1 MLMKQYG
8 RFCFKRISEVNSHYS
23 TPSPEAEKGVAHV
36 LVLYDARGRRKY
48 LVPRE
53 RWAFLNAALDVGGEV
68 ATFCAVL
75 AFCGARIS
83 EVLAL
88 TPERIDDG
96 NGAINFETLKRRE
109 RGVIRAVPVPRRLLD
124 HLNDIHHFRE
134 TQADPIRSCER
145 LWPWSRTTAWR
156 RVKEVMRLAHEPEFV
171 SQPKA
176 LRHAFGAEAVLN
188 KVTLPLVKKWMGHAK
203 LETTEIY
210 TSLIGEEERALA
222 RLNWRHAAKGYRF

>member
-1 MLMKQYG
+1 
-8 RFCFKRISEVNSHYS
+8 V
-23 TPSPEAEKGVAHV
+23 
-36 LVLYDARGRRKY
+36 
-48 LVPRE
+48 
-53 RWAFLNAALDVGGEV
+53 NAALDVGGKV
-68 ATFCAVL
+68 GTFCAVL

-88 TPERIDDG
+88 TRERIDDG
-96 NGAINFETLKRRE
+96 NAAINFETLKRRK
-109 RGVIRAVPVPRRLLD
+109 RGIIRAVPVPRKLLD
-124 HLNDIHHFRE
+124 YLNEVHHYRE
-134 TQADPIRSCER
+134 TQTDPIRSREC

-156 RVKEVMRLAHEPEFV
+156 RVTEVMRLSHQPGHV

-210 TSLIGEEERALA
+210 TSLIGEEERLLA
-222 RLNWRHAAKGYRF
+222 RMTWSRAKKDYQR

>member
-1 MLMKQYG
+1 MANFVSKGLAKSTTFIRLFLGKQ
-8 RFCFKRISEVNSHYS
+8 RRRVRMSWS
-23 TPSPEAEKGVAHV
+23 
-36 LVLYDARGRRKY
+36 LYDTRGRRKY
-48 LVPRE
+48 LVPKE
-53 RWAFLNAALDVGGEV
+53 RWAFVDTALEVGGEV

-96 NGAINFETLKRRE
+96 NAAINFETLKRRE
-109 RGVIRAVPVPRRLLD
+109 RGIIRAVPVPRKLLD
-124 HLNDIHHFRE
+124 QLNEVHRFRE
-134 TQADPIRSCER
+134 AQRDPVRSRER

-156 RVKEVMRLAHEPEFV
+156 RVKEVMRLANEPEHV
-171 SQPKA
+171 SKPKA

-210 TSLIGEEERALA
+210 TSLIGEEERSLA
-222 RLNWRHAAKGYRF
+222 RLTWRRAERGYRR

>member
-1 MLMKQYG
+1 M
-8 RFCFKRISEVNSHYS
+8 SWS
-23 TPSPEAEKGVAHV
+23 
-36 LVLYDARGRRKY
+36 LYDTRGRRKY
-48 LVPRE
+48 LVPKE
-53 RWAFLNAALDVGGEV
+53 RWAFVSAALDVGGDV

-96 NGAINFETLKRRE
+96 NAAINFETLKRRE
-109 RGVIRAVPVPRRLLD
+109 RGIIRAVPVPRKLLD
-124 HLNDIHHFRE
+124 HLNEVHRFRE
-134 TQADPIRSCER
+134 AQRDPVRSRAR

-156 RVKEVMRLAHEPEFV
+156 RVKEVMRLAHQPDHV

-188 KVTLPLVKKWMGHAK
+188 KVTLSLVKKWMGHAK

-210 TSLIGEEERALA
+210 TTLIGEEERALA
-222 RLNWRHAAKGYRF
+222 RLTWRGAARPFRV